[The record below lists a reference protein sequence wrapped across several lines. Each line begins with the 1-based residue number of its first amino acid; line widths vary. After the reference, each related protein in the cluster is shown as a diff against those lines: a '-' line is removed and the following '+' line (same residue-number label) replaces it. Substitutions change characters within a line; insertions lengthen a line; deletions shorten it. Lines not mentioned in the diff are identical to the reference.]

1 MPANSRSVLLVPAHH
16 FFNISV
22 YNFMLKFAL
31 DRKKY
36 VDISFEKKDRQHV
49 YRVNVLHEMQ
59 LHAKFMKGF
68 LKYYVHPTYREST
81 TLVTARSKFFFQ
93 HHQAEYRDVPWG
105 IFLRTCVQGAFVR
118 RPIHHQVIQGGQE
131 PSFMETKVRSDRPQ
145 HHAHHHGDLS
155 FRDHSHHPK
164 HHEHRSHH
172 EHHSHH
178 EHRFHHE
185 HRSHHEHHHRP
196 EYDQHSH
203 PHDHHSQDNSH
214 PQHNHQL
221 QFDHRGHNEAMFSRN
236 EYTLELGQQPQV
248 PFAEYDEIHLY
259 QMYLYF
265 EEDLKIQ
272 LQEHEHNHNQN
283 QSLIRNVPPIVQP
296 IIDIVLHLVH
306 TAIAHLTSY
315 LQICTHPWQIE
326 HLHPD
331 MLPVPSRME
340 GFVSIRDILRQIVFV
355 IDNDL
360 CGRFQFELKPSAFYT
375 NVILHT
381 EILSKIHVQLLF
393 TILLCIEARISG
405 HFVPS
410 RK

>member
-145 HHAHHHGDLS
+145 HHAHHHGDPS
-155 FRDHSHHPK
+155 FRDHSHHSK

-203 PHDHHSQDNSH
+203 PHDHHSQHNSH
-214 PQHNHQL
+214 PQHISR
-221 QFDHRGHNEAMFSRN
+221 QFA
-236 EYTLELGQQPQV
+236 
-248 PFAEYDEIHLY
+248 
-259 QMYLYF
+259 
-265 EEDLKIQ
+265 
-272 LQEHEHNHNQN
+272 
-283 QSLIRNVPPIVQP
+283 
-296 IIDIVLHLVH
+296 
-306 TAIAHLTSY
+306 
-315 LQICTHPWQIE
+315 
-326 HLHPD
+326 
-331 MLPVPSRME
+331 PS
-340 GFVSIRDILRQIVFV
+340 
-355 IDNDL
+355 
-360 CGRFQFELKPSAFYT
+360 T
-375 NVILHT
+375 
-381 EILSKIHVQLLF
+381 
-393 TILLCIEARISG
+393 
-405 HFVPS
+405 
-410 RK
+410 